1 MNEICLFWRQVAVL
15 EEILNGGEGNK
26 FKATAD
32 IVLKAQKSMDS
43 DGKITSSTCSI
54 QWKIKWDQNLLAT
67 IYFFFLDSSALAVMI
82 FFFRT
87 FLNTILLNN
96 PP

>member
-32 IVLKAQKSMDS
+32 IVLKAQKSMGS

-54 QWKIKWDQNLLAT
+54 QWKLSEIK
-67 IYFFFLDSSALAVMI
+67 IY
-82 FFFRT
+82 
-87 FLNTILLNN
+87 
-96 PP
+96 

>member
-1 MNEICLFWRQVAVL
+1 MSGQKFIHYMNEICLFWRQVAVL

-67 IYFFFLDSSALAVMI
+67 IYFFFRL
-82 FFFRT
+82 
-87 FLNTILLNN
+87 
-96 PP
+96 

>member
-67 IYFFFLDSSALAVMI
+67 IYDRVCKL
-82 FFFRT
+82 
-87 FLNTILLNN
+87 
-96 PP
+96 

>member
-1 MNEICLFWRQVAVL
+1 ML

-54 QWKIKWDQNLLAT
+54 Q
-67 IYFFFLDSSALAVMI
+67 
-82 FFFRT
+82 
-87 FLNTILLNN
+87 
-96 PP
+96 

>member
-1 MNEICLFWRQVAVL
+1 MNKICLFWRQVAVL

-54 QWKIKWDQNLLAT
+54 QWKIKWDQN
-67 IYFFFLDSSALAVMI
+67 SALAVLI